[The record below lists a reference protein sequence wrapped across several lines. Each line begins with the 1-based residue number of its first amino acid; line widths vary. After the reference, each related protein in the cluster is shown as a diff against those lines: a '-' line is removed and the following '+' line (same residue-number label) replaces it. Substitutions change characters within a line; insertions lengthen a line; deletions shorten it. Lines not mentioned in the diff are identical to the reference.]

1 MHGAFDDKEPEPA
14 KSRRDAE
21 LTLGTGTLL
30 AIIFGLV
37 LLCVLC
43 FGLGYTVGH
52 SSSQEPVAATQ
63 PADSP
68 QTASQATGAPPKP
81 SATGQTG
88 AAAAAQST
96 AADSGAGQA
105 SDAAESAASD
115 TDAAASSRSSE
126 PAAAGGASAGQSQA
140 RPAQAP
146 LAPVRPAQAGLA
158 QAKPVTPLPANP
170 PQPPQAA
177 SGVGVG
183 PKVRPA
189 LTPALAL
196 MVQIAAVSHVED
208 AQVLVDALHKKGYT
222 VTAQR
227 KPEDGLIHVWIG
239 PFSSRDEAN
248 RWRMELQDDGYNAIV
263 QP

>member
-88 AAAAAQST
+88 AAAAAQIQGQGKRAMQRSQRLQT
-96 AADSGAGQA
+96 RMRLRVHGVLSLLRRAAHRRDSLKRG
-105 SDAAESAASD
+105 
-115 TDAAASSRSSE
+115 RL
-126 PAAAGGASAGQSQA
+126 
-140 RPAQAP
+140 RP
-146 LAPVRPAQAGLA
+146 R
-158 QAKPVTPLPANP
+158 
-170 PQPPQAA
+170 
-177 SGVGVG
+177 
-183 PKVRPA
+183 
-189 LTPALAL
+189 
-196 MVQIAAVSHVED
+196 
-208 AQVLVDALHKKGYT
+208 
-222 VTAQR
+222 
-227 KPEDGLIHVWIG
+227 
-239 PFSSRDEAN
+239 
-248 RWRMELQDDGYNAIV
+248 
-263 QP
+263 